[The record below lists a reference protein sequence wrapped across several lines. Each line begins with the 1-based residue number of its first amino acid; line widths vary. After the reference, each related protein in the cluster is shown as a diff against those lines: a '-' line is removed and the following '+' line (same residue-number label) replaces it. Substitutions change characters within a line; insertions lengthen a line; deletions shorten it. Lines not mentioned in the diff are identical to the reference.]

1 MTSSNI
7 NETLISLPVA
17 ETRLCRFQH
26 NYSAAPCW
34 RVQIFMIR
42 LMSDAVTFFYLL
54 YRERRGPVPRLRVW
68 RFIWF

>member
-7 NETLISLPVA
+7 NETLISLPGV
-17 ETRLCRFQH
+17 ETRLCRFQR

-42 LMSDAVTFFYLL
+42 LMSDAVTFFIFCIESGVA
-54 YRERRGPVPRLRVW
+54 RFRGCGFGV
-68 RFIWF
+68 FIWF